1 MPCNRGDVVLVR
13 FPNSDLQTYKK
24 RPALVV
30 QRDGL
35 STRIPQ
41 RIIALI
47 TSNLSRTGPTRIAV
61 SRSTPEGVR
70 MGLLMDSVI
79 VTDNLA
85 TVQEREIDKVI
96 GQCPVMPQVAA
107 ALKTTLGLD

>member
-70 MGLLMDSVI
+70 MGPMN
-79 VTDNLA
+79 T
-85 TVQEREIDKVI
+85 
-96 GQCPVMPQVAA
+96 
-107 ALKTTLGLD
+107 KTAKLFTNGGTRPLNEPLRARVLSGDD